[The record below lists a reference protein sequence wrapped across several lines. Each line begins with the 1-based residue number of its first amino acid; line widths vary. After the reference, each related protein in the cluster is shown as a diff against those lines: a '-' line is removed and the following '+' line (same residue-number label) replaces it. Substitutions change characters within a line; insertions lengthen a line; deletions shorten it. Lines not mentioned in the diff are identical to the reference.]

1 MTTRKIPAFAVATR
15 PQAILIEALL
25 RITLH

>member
-1 MTTRKIPAFAVATR
+1 MITRKIHAFAVASR

-25 RITLH
+25 RITLY